1 MSDEQFDDDFP
12 DETYDD
18 GPTAGIRLQ
27 KVLAAAGLGSRRACE
42 ELIDEGRV
50 QVDGKTVREQGMR
63 VDPDTAVITVDGARL
78 PTRSGMVYLVLNKP
92 VGVVSTMSDP
102 EGRPCVGDYV
112 QDRTERLFHVGRLDT
127 DTEGLI
133 LLTNDGELANRLTH
147 PKYGVPKIYFAD
159 IPGPIPRDL
168 SRTLKIGVELEDGL
182 AKADKF
188 RMVGQSGAR
197 VQVEIEIH
205 EGRNHIVRR
214 MFEAVGHPVS
224 RLVRVQIGSVNMG
237 NLAPG
242 RLRHLTTHEVSA
254 LLSASEDI
262 KPPPRKRGPGEG
274 RKKPVASRK
283 DVGAPA
289 VRKAK
294 AERNAATAAKKS
306 AAKRSAPRTA
316 AAGSR
321 ASTSTKSSSKAPSS
335 RASGTKASR
344 TAAPRGAVLKGT
356 APRKSGSRRS
366 ESDDWRDGGSDRPTS
381 TKRGAPTKR
390 STPTDRGA
398 PAKRSAP
405 AKRAAPAKGA
415 APTKRAAPAKRPG
428 GNSGGRGR

>member
-1 MSDEQFDDDFP
+1 
-12 DETYDD
+12 
-18 GPTAGIRLQ
+18 
-27 KVLAAAGLGSRRACE
+27 
-42 ELIDEGRV
+42 
-50 QVDGKTVREQGMR
+50 
-63 VDPDTAVITVDGARL
+63 
-78 PTRSGMVYLVLNKP
+78 
-92 VGVVSTMSDP
+92 
-102 EGRPCVGDYV
+102 
-112 QDRTERLFHVGRLDT
+112 
-127 DTEGLI
+127 
-133 LLTNDGELANRLTH
+133 
-147 PKYGVPKIYFAD
+147 VPKIYFAD

-168 SRTLKIGVELEDGL
+168 SRTLKVGVELEDGL

-254 LLSASEDI
+254 LLTASEDI

-274 RKKPVASRK
+274 RKKAVASRK

-294 AERNAATAAKKS
+294 AERNAAAAAKK
-306 AAKRSAPRTA
+306 ADTKKSAPR
-316 AAGSR
+316 
-321 ASTSTKSSSKAPSS
+321 K
-335 RASGTKASR
+335 
-344 TAAPRGAVLKGT
+344 AAPRKAAPKGAAGKGT
-356 APRKSGSRRS
+356 APRKSGTRRP
-366 ESDDWRDGGSDRPTS
+366 EAGGDDWRDGSSSR
-381 TKRGAPTKR
+381 PTKR
-390 STPTDRGA
+390 SAPAKRSGPFDRSAPAKRSAPSDRGAPAKRSAPSDRGA

-405 AKRAAPAKGA
+405 ARG
-415 APTKRAAPAKRPG
+415 AAPAKRGAPVKG
-428 GNSGGRGR
+428 ASPARRPKPEGKRPRG

>member
-1 MSDEQFDDDFP
+1 MIDDD
-12 DETYDD
+12 EHEES
-18 GPTAGIRLQ
+18 GPGIRLQ

-42 ELIDEGRV
+42 DLIDEGRV

-78 PTRSGMVYLVLNKP
+78 PTRTGMTYLVLNKP

-168 SRTLKIGVELEDGL
+168 SRTLKVGVELEDGL

-188 RMVGQSGAR
+188 RMVGQSGQR

-254 LLSASEDI
+254 LLTASEDI

-274 RKKPVASRK
+274 RKKAVASRK

-294 AERNAATAAKKS
+294 AERNAAAAAKK
-306 AAKRSAPRTA
+306 AEAKATAPRKTA
-316 AAGSR
+316 AS
-321 ASTSTKSSSKAPSS
+321 
-335 RASGTKASR
+335 TKASR

-356 APRKSGSRRS
+356 APRKSGTRRS
-366 ESDDWRDGGSDRPTS
+366 EADDWRDGGSDRPVS
-381 TKRGAPTKR
+381 TK
-390 STPTDRGA
+390 RGA

-405 AKRAAPAKGA
+405 AKRGAPSDRGAPAKRSAPSDRGAPAKRAAPTRGAAPAKRA
-415 APTKRAAPAKRPG
+415 APTKRAAPAKGAAPARRAKPEGKRP
-428 GNSGGRGR
+428 RG